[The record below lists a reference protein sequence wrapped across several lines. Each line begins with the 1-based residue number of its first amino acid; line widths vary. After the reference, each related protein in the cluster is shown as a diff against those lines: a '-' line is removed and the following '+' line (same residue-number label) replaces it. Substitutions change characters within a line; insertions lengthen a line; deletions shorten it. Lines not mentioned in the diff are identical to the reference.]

1 MKRIFITLAAC
12 CLMMT
17 ACAQKNNRNSNI
29 QNDNTQNNHDM
40 KRAYPQYTW
49 GESRL
54 MN

>member
-1 MKRIFITLAAC
+1 
-12 CLMMT
+12 MMT

-29 QNDNTQNNHDM
+29 QNDNTQNNNDM
-40 KRAYPQYTW
+40 KKAYPQYIW